1 MVLEHDAQTVPPS
14 EQELIGDAAKH
25 NEAGGNDMA
34 IATEELTGGIT
45 RVILDGR
52 LDIEGA
58 AAIDLQMNVIAGS
71 KKAVLVDLQKV
82 SFLGSMG
89 LRALLAPARAI
100 KSRGGKV
107 VLFGPNEMVAKVLQT
122 SGIDTLIPVHH
133 ELESAL
139 AALA

>member
-1 MVLEHDAQTVPPS
+1 
-14 EQELIGDAAKH
+14 
-25 NEAGGNDMA
+25 MA
-34 IATEELTGGIT
+34 IATEELTGGVT
-45 RVILDGR
+45 KVILDGR

-100 KSRGGKV
+100 KGRGGKI
-107 VLFGPNEMVAKVLQT
+107 VLFAPNEMVEKVLKT